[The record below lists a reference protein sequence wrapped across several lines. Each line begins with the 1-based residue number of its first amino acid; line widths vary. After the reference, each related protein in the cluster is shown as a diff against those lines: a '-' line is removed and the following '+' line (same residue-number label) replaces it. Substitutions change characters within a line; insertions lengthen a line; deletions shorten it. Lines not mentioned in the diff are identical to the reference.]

1 METEKEAFFKKGEE
15 ETLKTELSLNIQ
27 QLLKKKPS
35 HNLPV
40 ENLKARAKGFIERI
54 YLFGSASRLM
64 PLAEEAIRETARSGR
79 SFPSCACWWAGS
91 LSQARGRMKRTWWA
105 PEGGLYLCITLF
117 PALLSQNQQ
126 LYPLAFGLS
135 ACQAL
140 KDVGFSPRIRWI
152 NDVLLSGKKVCG
164 ILSKSVSVRETKEAY
179 LLFGVGLNVNIA
191 SFPRWLKD
199 SSTSLELESGKRWDV
214 RSIGTGFLSRLVLN
228 LCMLHEWEAWCL
240 KEGIDFLQ
248 AENPVLMEYDAL
260 SRLKGR
266 KVLYGHDLE
275 REKGTLFV
283 SRGIHADGSIILESS
298 GTIFKMNTGEI
309 RFLD

>member
-1 METEKEAFFKKGEE
+1 MEMEKEASIKKRKE
-15 ETLKTELSLNIQ
+15 ETLKTELSLKIQ
-27 QLLKKKPS
+27 QLLETKPS
-35 HNLPV
+35 HSLSV
-40 ENLKARAKGFIERI
+40 ENIEKRSRGFIERI
-54 YLFGSASRLM
+54 YLFDSVSRLM
-64 PLAEEAIRETARSGR
+64 PMAEEAIRETASLGR
-79 SFPSCACWWAGS
+79 SFPSCACWWAGV

-105 PEGGLYLCITLF
+105 PEGGLYLCISLF
-117 PALLSQNQQ
+117 PGLLAENQQ

-179 LLFGVGLNVNIA
+179 LLFGIGLNVNIA
-191 SFPRWLKD
+191 SFPRWLKG
-199 SSTSLELESGKRWDV
+199 SSTSLELESGRRWDV
-214 RSIGTGFLSRLVLN
+214 RSIGIGFLSRLVVN

-309 RFLD
+309 RFLN

>member
-1 METEKEAFFKKGEE
+1 MEMEKEASFKKDEE
-15 ETLKTELSLNIQ
+15 ETLKRELSLKIQ
-27 QLLKKKPS
+27 RLLERKPS
-35 HNLPV
+35 HDLPV
-40 ENLKARAKGFIERI
+40 ENLKARAHGFIELI
-54 YLFGSASRLM
+54 YLFDSVSRLM
-64 PLAEEAIRETARSGR
+64 PIAEKAIRETARSGR
-79 SFPSCACWWAGS
+79 SFPPCTCWWAGS

-105 PEGGLYLCITLF
+105 PEGGLYLCISLF
-117 PALLSQNQQ
+117 PRLLSENQQ

-164 ILSKSVSVRETKEAY
+164 ILSKSVSVRDTRETY
-179 LLFGVGLNVNIA
+179 LLFGIGLNVNIA
-191 SFPRWLKD
+191 SFPRWIKG
-199 SSTSLELESGKRWDV
+199 SSTSLEIESGRRWDV
-214 RSIGTGFLSRLVLN
+214 KSIGIGFLSRLVVD
-228 LCMLHEWEAWCL
+228 LCLLHEWEAWCL
-240 KEGIDFLQ
+240 KEGVDFIH
-248 AENPVLMEYDAL
+248 APNPVLLEYEAL

>member
-1 METEKEAFFKKGEE
+1 MEMEKEASIKKGKE
-15 ETLKTELSLNIQ
+15 ETLKRELSLKIL
-27 QLLKKKPS
+27 QLLETKPS
-35 HNLPV
+35 HSLSV
-40 ENLKARAKGFIERI
+40 ENIEKRSRGFIERI
-54 YLFGSASRLM
+54 HLFDSVSRLM
-64 PLAEEAIRETARSGR
+64 PMAEEAIRETARSGR

-117 PALLSQNQQ
+117 PGLLSQNQQ

-179 LLFGVGLNVNIA
+179 LLFGIGLNVNIA

-214 RSIGTGFLSRLVLN
+214 RSIGIGFLSRLVVN

-275 REKGTLFV
+275 REKGILFV
-283 SRGIHADGSIILESS
+283 SRGIHPDGSIILESS

>member
-1 METEKEAFFKKGEE
+1 MEMEQEAFFKKGEE
-15 ETLKTELSLNIQ
+15 ETLKTELSLKIQ
-27 QLLKKKPS
+27 RLLERKPC
-35 HNLPV
+35 HNLSA
-40 ENLKARAKGFIERI
+40 ENLEKRSRGFIERL

-64 PLAEEAIRETARSGR
+64 PMAEEAIRETARSGR
-79 SFPSCACWWAGS
+79 SFPSCACWWAGV
-91 LSQARGRMKRTWWA
+91 LSQARGRMERTWWS
-105 PEGGLYLCITLF
+105 PEGGLYLCVSLF
-117 PALLSQNQQ
+117 PGLLAENQQ

-135 ACQAL
+135 ACHSL
-140 KDVGFSPRIRWI
+140 MDIGFSPRIRWI

-164 ILSKSVSVRETKEAY
+164 ILSQSISVRDTRETY
-179 LLFGVGLNVNIA
+179 LLFGIGLNVNIA
-191 SFPRWLKD
+191 SFPSWLKG

-214 RSIGTGFLSRLVLN
+214 KSIGIGFLSRLVVN
-228 LCMLHEWEAWCL
+228 LCLLHEWEAWCL
-240 KEGIDFLQ
+240 KEGVDFIH
-248 AENPVLMEYDAL
+248 ARNPVLMGYEAL
-260 SRLKGR
+260 SRLKDR